1 VAQGRLTENVLAGK
15 GTWYIKGTEEAM
27 DMGLGLAVVIPLI
40 DDQPRPPVYP
50 DYLNYG
56 GNAKNV
62 LYKCICKGAS
72 CQNI

>member
-1 VAQGRLTENVLAGK
+1 
-15 GTWYIKGTEEAM
+15 M

-72 CQNI
+72 CQNIL